1 MSEPFVPSV
10 RYKQQ
15 VERDAMK
22 ELQLAWIARQLFQNP
37 KLLLTDEAIVTMPV
51 YLSAEEI
58 VRGVH
63 GRTLD
68 GRRIFEVSAT
78 QDIQRNGLAIIA
90 QISGNDSKILG
101 SS

>member
-1 MSEPFVPSV
+1 
-10 RYKQQ
+10 
-15 VERDAMK
+15 
-22 ELQLAWIARQLFQNP
+22 
-37 KLLLTDEAIVTMPV
+37 
-51 YLSAEEI
+51 
-58 VRGVH
+58 VH

-101 SS
+101 SSYLRLLD